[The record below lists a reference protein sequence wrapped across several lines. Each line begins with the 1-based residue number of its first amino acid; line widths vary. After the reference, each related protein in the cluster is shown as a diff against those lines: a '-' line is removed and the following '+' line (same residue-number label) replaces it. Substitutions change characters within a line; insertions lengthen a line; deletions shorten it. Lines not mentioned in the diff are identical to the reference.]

1 MGERV
6 MNRIRQKLAPAALS
20 ALLFGL
26 AFAVSPVAPAD
37 GTSGDARIVELMAQL
52 GSNADRNA
60 TLLKDLRPLIAKRE
74 ARTPAKANNKGLASG
89 RWSGT
94 ATVISVDALDA
105 QGNIAEGG
113 IEVFLETGT
122 ERLQLYSLDDAI
134 QPQHGQHLI
143 VEGYRSG
150 GRVLVK
156 SIQ

>member
-1 MGERV
+1 MS
-6 MNRIRQKLAPAALS
+6 RIRQKLTATFLP
-20 ALLFGL
+20 ALLFSL
-26 AFAVSPVAPAD
+26 ALAVSPASPAG

-60 TLLKDLRPLIAKRE
+60 KALKELQNLIAQRE
-74 ARTPAKANNKGLASG
+74 AQPRARGKSGLNSN

-94 ATVISVDALDA
+94 VSVISVDGLDA

-113 IEVFLETGT
+113 IDVFLETGT
-122 ERLQLYSLDDAI
+122 ERLELYFLDTGTR
-134 QPQHGQHLI
+134 PEHGRRLT

-156 SIQ
+156 SIK